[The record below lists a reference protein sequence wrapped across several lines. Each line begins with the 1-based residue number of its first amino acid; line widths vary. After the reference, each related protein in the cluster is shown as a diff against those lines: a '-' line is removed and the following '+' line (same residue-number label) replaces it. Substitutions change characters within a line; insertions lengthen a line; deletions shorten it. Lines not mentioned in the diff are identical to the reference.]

1 MIYFIFLRTL
11 FTFSKTNEFLAP
23 CLVGIF
29 SRQLTVGSIQFIL
42 SSKTISSAGIYNFIF
57 ILSYFSYISL
67 CIKVNQVLTR
77 FYTAFIT

>member
-1 MIYFIFLRTL
+1 MPF
-11 FTFSKTNEFLAP
+11 
-23 CLVGIF
+23 VGLF

-42 SSKTISSAGIYNFIF
+42 SSKTISSAGTGIYNLIY